1 LSLVAGRG
9 GTVDFHQLLACDF
22 WCLLGVV
29 VVVDIVARVD
39 AMLRFFLGS
48 LGLLASVWEMS
59 VRVKVGK
66 ANNGLGNDEGDAIAK
81 AKREDW
87 LAGE

>member
-1 LSLVAGRG
+1 MSFVTGRG

-22 WCLLGVV
+22 WCLLRVV

-48 LGLLASVWEMS
+48 LSLLTSVWEMS
-59 VRVKVGK
+59 VKVKVGK
-66 ANNGLGNDEGDAIAK
+66 ANNGLGDDEGNAIAK
-81 AKREDW
+81 AKREN
-87 LAGE
+87 